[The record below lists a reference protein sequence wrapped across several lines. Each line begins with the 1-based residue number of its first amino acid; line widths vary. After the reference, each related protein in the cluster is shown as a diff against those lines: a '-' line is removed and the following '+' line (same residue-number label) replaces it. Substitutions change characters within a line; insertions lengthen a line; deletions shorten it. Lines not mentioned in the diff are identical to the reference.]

1 MSNHIHIAGSPA
13 RGIVLLSDD
22 GAVRSLGQVGP
33 TPVWLE
39 CSQVAGF
46 VRGEAAFAC
55 LLGGAHYTTVAHG
68 TAIRYLS
75 SLGQPQ
81 ARWKDVASP
90 PAGTGIAGLAG
101 GPQEGYLLLGAD
113 GRSLYRLAGMAD
125 DRSAGSGWKPC
136 AAPPF
141 GDKATLI
148 AGDWQHGM
156 LALGDGAAEKLV
168 NDGTGD
174 TWTALPA
181 PPLAIDMVTG
191 NFEDGFLAYGEGQLC
206 MLSTGPSQVGAACP
220 CPAST
225 YAPCPAIRPMG
236 WRPCWP
242 TPAATAPWSPMP
254 CARGGKR
261 GRWPWRRRRGGA
273 ESRRAYSSS
282 PPPSALYRAT
292 ADLNWSRRASS
303 RVCCAA
309 YDWRCASSS
318 SSRLSRPAS

>member
-13 RGIVLLSDD
+13 RGIVLLGDD

-113 GRSLYRLAGMAD
+113 GRSLYRLAGMTD
-125 DRSAGSGWKPC
+125 GRSAGSGWKPC

-156 LALGDGAAEKLV
+156 LALGDGAAGKLV

-206 MLSTGPSQVGAACP
+206 MLSTGTQPSWSRLAAP
-220 CPAST
+220 SFDVRALSGNPAHGLAAVLADSSGDGT
-225 YAPCPAIRPMG
+225 LVAYALRPG
-236 WRPCWP
+236 REAWSL
-242 TPAATAPWSPMP
+242 ALAPQ
-254 CARGGKR
+254 A
-261 GRWPWRRRRGGA
+261 RRR
-273 ESRRAYSSS
+273 
-282 PPPSALYRAT
+282 
-292 ADLNWSRRASS
+292 
-303 RVCCAA
+303 
-309 YDWRCASSS
+309 
-318 SSRLSRPAS
+318 